1 MYVQYIYC
9 ILVCIRAYL
18 YSSTVIEGLA
28 LVNIHNRSYLL
39 FLYKYLQNID
49 FTPAI
54 KGNFHNQILRY
65 TERRHQGK
73 SDTGEVVLNTLPS
86 RARTISPI
94 VIARFEVQLKVPA
107 ASQED
112 GGGELREDRCRN
124 LGGTKERWCKVCGNN
139 ALSWKHRDG
148 GDVKHDEGSGVSFT
162 SKILFRE
169 KRASTSAA
177 HCGATKA
184 PRTRPVSFKDKFQS
198 ANIVL
203 VSLSGTKM
211 FVPNKTAK
219 SAVCMNSLKS

>member
-112 GGGELREDRCRN
+112 GGG
-124 LGGTKERWCKVCGNN
+124 
-139 ALSWKHRDG
+139 S
-148 GDVKHDEGSGVSFT
+148 
-162 SKILFRE
+162 
-169 KRASTSAA
+169 
-177 HCGATKA
+177 
-184 PRTRPVSFKDKFQS
+184 
-198 ANIVL
+198 
-203 VSLSGTKM
+203 
-211 FVPNKTAK
+211 
-219 SAVCMNSLKS
+219 